1 MGYGTGAE
9 RRAVALNA
17 GALLMTAGKAETL
30 KEGAEL
36 ALRAIG
42 SGGALRA
49 LNGLIEISN
58 G

>member
-1 MGYGTGAE
+1 MI
-9 RRAVALNA
+9 
-17 GALLMTAGKAETL
+17 AGKAETL
-30 KEGAEL
+30 KEGGEL

-49 LNGLIEISN
+49 LNGLIEISH